1 MGLKIWLPLNNS
13 ITNMGNTSS
22 VSFTILSNNTTTNS
36 NGLIGGC
43 YSNNSNTA
51 GGMRSSTV
59 VSLGQKQSMSCW
71 FKFNSLMSA
80 SNLGGSLVN
89 QHRYP
94 NNTGMGLTIKYVS
107 STTGYLSV
115 NTGNGSSR
123 TYNTYCGTTLLQANR
138 WYHACYTYDNGTLK
152 IYVNGVC
159 EYTGSIGAQSV
170 PADYITVFC
179 WSMDATS
186 GTAVHANYKLNGY
199 LNDVRVYD
207 HTLSAE
213 EVAAIARTPNNYL
226 GNSLQVWAPLTS
238 MTVNSTQNSLCFGT
252 TRNQGTSG
260 SSITAT
266 AVPPIQDNGKVG
278 KCIAF
283 NGTSSRLQ
291 GTYKS
296 SANITFALWLYF
308 DEVTSGHVF
317 DARTADATSG
327 YQPIYVTP
335 TTMQFGNTGT
345 SFPDINYTW
354 SAGRWYHICVTHDYN
369 QGKVYIDGNL
379 VATNTSAGGR
389 DLGTCNFNI
398 GCRCSTTSFTKIR
411 VNDVRIYNSTLTAEE
426 VKNLSRGLCL
436 HYRLDNNMWSGN
448 LLPNVDTGSGWSYS
462 TFDNEWY
469 EYTRSTTSTS
479 ENYISTGGYNVA
491 VTSGKIYTLSC
502 WAKSNGYVSSM
513 DMYKY
518 NSSVQN
524 IQARTGISLTTDYQL
539 YTWTFTANATENV
552 IIRFDNNGTTSSGTT
567 ATLTIREPILEEGPI
582 SSLKSQTTT
591 SSTSFTYT
599 PPWYCYVQDSS
610 GMGNHGNAYG
620 GWTWT
625 GTTPKYKAAAFFCG
639 KSNAIQIPD
648 LSKLIASDGIFT
660 FSVWIFKGDWGSDS
674 WETILGGP
682 SGFELEG
689 KISNTQNNYIHPY
702 SWGGGSTTTPNS
714 YSFQYSFSQWHMVT
728 MVRTPSNTKFYL
740 DGQLKV
746 TGTAGTIP
754 SGNYFIGSWKDFV
767 SQNFRGWMCDAR
779 IYSTALTDAEVL
791 ALYNKLI

>member
-1 MGLKIWLPLNNS
+1 MSLKIWLPLNNS
-13 ITNMGNTSS
+13 ITNMGNASS
-22 VSFTILSNNTTTNS
+22 ISFTILSNNTTTNS

-51 GGMRSSTV
+51 GGMRSSSV

-71 FKFNSLMSA
+71 FKFNSLMSN
-80 SNLGGSLVN
+80 SNLGGSLIN

-159 EYTGSIGAQSV
+159 EYTGSIGVQSV

-179 WSMDATS
+179 WSMNATS
-186 GTAVHANYKLNGY
+186 GTEVHANYKLNGY

-226 GNSLQVWAPLTS
+226 GNSLQIWLPCTKNL
-238 MTVNSTQNSLCFGT
+238 VNH
-252 TRNQGTSG
+252 GTSG
-260 SSITAT
+260 TISGFFNNSSLNPYGKMGGCYAT
-266 AVPPIQDNGKVG
+266 NG
-278 KCIAF
+278 
-283 NGTSSRLQ
+283 SSTYFK

-296 SANITFALWLYF
+296 SANITFALWVYF
-308 DEVTSGHVF
+308 NEVTSGHVF
-317 DARTADATSG
+317 DARTADGNTG

-426 VKNLSRGLCL
+426 VKNISRGLAV
-436 HYRLDNNMWSGN
+436 HYRLDHSSRSGN
-448 LLPNVDTGSGWSYS
+448 YLANVFTGSGWSYS
-462 TFDNEWY
+462 SFDADNC
-469 EYTRSTTSTS
+469 EYTRSTTATS
-479 ENYISTGGYNVA
+479 ESYILAPCSTYVLTGY
-491 VTSGKIYTLSC
+491 TYTLSC

-518 NSSVQN
+518 NSKTQN
-524 IQARTGISLTTDYQL
+524 IQAKTGISLTTSYQL
-539 YTWTFTANATENV
+539 YQWTFTPNATENV
-552 IIRFDNNGTTSSGTT
+552 YFRFDNNGTTSSGTE
-567 ATLTIREPILEEGPI
+567 AILYIKNPILEVAPF
-582 SSLKSQTTT
+582 SSAT
-591 SSTSFTYT
+591 SINTIE
-599 PPWYCYVQDSS
+599 DSS
-610 GMGNHGNAYG
+610 GMGNHG
-620 GWTWT
+620 TV
-625 GTTPKYKAAAFFCG
+625 TTNIGCSPECSPFYTASSYFHG
-639 KSNAIQIPD
+639 LSNAIKTLD
-648 LSKLIASDGIFT
+648 LSTITSADGTFT
-660 FSVWIFKGDWGSDS
+660 FNVWFKKSEWGGDS
-674 WETILGGP
+674 WETIFGGP

-689 KISNTQNNYIHPY
+689 KLSTSTNAYIHPY
-702 SWGGGSTTTPNS
+702 SWGGGSTSTPND
-714 YSFQYSFSQWHMVT
+714 YSIPYTFNAWHMVT
-728 MVRTPSNTKFYL
+728 MVRTTSNTKFYL

-746 TGTAGTIP
+746 TGSAGTIP
-754 SGNYFIGSWKDFV
+754 SGNYYIGSWRDTS
-767 SQNFRGWMCDAR
+767 SQNFKGLMSNAR

-791 ALYNKLI
+791 ALYSGLI

>member
-1 MGLKIWLPLNNS
+1 MSLKIWLPLNNS
-13 ITNMGNTSS
+13 ITNMGNASS
-22 VSFTILSNNTTTNS
+22 ISFTILSNNTTTNS

-71 FKFNSLMSA
+71 FKFNSLMSN
-80 SNLGGSLVN
+80 SNLGGSLIN

-159 EYTGSIGAQSV
+159 EYTGSIGVQSV

-179 WSMDATS
+179 WSMNATS
-186 GTAVHANYKLNGY
+186 GTEVHANYKLNGY

-266 AVPPIQDNGKVG
+266 AVYPIQDNGKVG

-317 DARTADATSG
+317 DARTADGNTG

-345 SFPDINYTW
+345 SFPNINYTW

-398 GCRCSTTSFTKIR
+398 GCRCSLANFTKIR

-426 VKNLSRGLCL
+426 VKNISRGLCL

-469 EYTRSTTSTS
+469 EYTRSTTATS
-479 ENYISTGGYNVA
+479 ESYIQAPATTSV
-491 VTSGKIYTLSC
+491 VSGKTYTLSC